1 MSSWTI
7 TSHAPPTDFPH
18 NAAVGVGTCARSG
31 TPPETMNGKNGFY
44 KVLGKLLTMLIG
56 VALVF
61 VAGIALA
68 AVAKDSTFTAEWA
81 NMIAWF
87 QTWAR

>member
-1 MSSWTI
+1 
-7 TSHAPPTDFPH
+7 
-18 NAAVGVGTCARSG
+18 
-31 TPPETMNGKNGFY
+31 
-44 KVLGKLLTMLIG
+44 MLISMG
-56 VALVF
+56 IVF
-61 VAGIALA
+61 VGAIAIA

>member
-1 MSSWTI
+1 
-7 TSHAPPTDFPH
+7 
-18 NAAVGVGTCARSG
+18 
-31 TPPETMNGKNGFY
+31 MNGKNGFY

-87 QTWAR
+87 QTWAK